1 MPSENVKPFTV
12 TCHCGRELDF
22 SKVTLCPC
30 IPDKEVEERM
40 AAMVSAATAAE
51 AYDEK
56 SGPFI
61 LFHDCRGADAETAKN
76 TALCPYVEREF
87 SDGAWR
93 CRRTPHK
100 GDRHR
105 LGWVRYQPV
114 EPRVILEP
122 DEESEVGRERIA
134 AAVQAVAEKK
144 AAGTI
149 DYSRERSYGTQL
161 DFDEGVAVTLDES
174 GQPKSR

>member
-40 AAMVSAATAAE
+40 TAMVSAATAAV
-51 AYDEK
+51 
-56 SGPFI
+56 

-93 CRRTPHK
+93 CCHTPHN

-105 LGWVRYQPV
+105 LGWVWYQRV
-114 EPRVILEP
+114 EPH
-122 DEESEVGRERIA
+122 IA
-134 AAVQAVAEKK
+134 AAIRPARSLVHDPKTEEK
-144 AAGTI
+144 
-149 DYSRERSYGTQL
+149 
-161 DFDEGVAVTLDES
+161 
-174 GQPKSR
+174 